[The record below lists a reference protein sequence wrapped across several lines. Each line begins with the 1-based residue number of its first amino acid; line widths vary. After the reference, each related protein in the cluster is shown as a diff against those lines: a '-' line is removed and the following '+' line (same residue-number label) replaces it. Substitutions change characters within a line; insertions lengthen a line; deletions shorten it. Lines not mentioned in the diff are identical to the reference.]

1 MRILMLGN
9 SFTFFHDLPVQ
20 LAQLTG
26 AEVVQHTRGGAY
38 LAEQLNPE
46 TGMGARTL
54 TALREEAWDY
64 VVMQEQS
71 NAPITSQ
78 NSFFRSVE
86 RLSTLIR
93 AAGATPVLYA
103 TWAYQRDGARLKEFG
118 MDYEEMFEKM
128 TDAYHEAARRYD
140 CLVADVGVRF
150 HELADTLDL
159 YEAADAY
166 HPSETGTRVA
176 AEVIA
181 ETIRNAEE
189 KRNAAR

>member
-9 SFTFFHDLPVQ
+9 SFTYFHDLPAQ

-26 AEVVQHTRGGAY
+26 AEVVQHTRGGAR

-46 TGMGARTL
+46 TEMGARTL
-54 TALREEAWDY
+54 AALREQKWDY
-64 VVMQEQS
+64 VVLQEQS

-78 NSFFRSVE
+78 NSFFASVAQ
-86 RLSTLIR
+86 LATLIR
-93 AAGATPVLYA
+93 AAGAAPVLYA

-118 MDYEEMFEKM
+118 MDYEEMYRQM
-128 TDAYHEAARRYD
+128 TDAYHEAARRSD

-150 HELADTLDL
+150 HELADTLAL
-159 YEAADAY
+159 YEPADAS

-181 ETIRNAEE
+181 ETIRSAEE